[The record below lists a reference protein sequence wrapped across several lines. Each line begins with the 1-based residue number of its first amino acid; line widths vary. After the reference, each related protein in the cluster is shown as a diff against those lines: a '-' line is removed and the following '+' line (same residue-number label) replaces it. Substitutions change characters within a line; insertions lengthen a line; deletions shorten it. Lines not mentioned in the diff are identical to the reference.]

1 MKTFDLEAVVT
12 DQVMVDTYEV
22 VMKEYSR
29 SLSIFSSQAIT
40 LKVPKER
47 PRSHSVVT
55 LKIDTRLPCDTL
67 PSFAGRFVQSNYV
80 ASLTTPN
87 QRTAGVLPLTV
98 CSMHP
103 LSNCPKCG
111 RSLQVMTPRISPR
124 IASYHMYV
132 SPICRL
138 TSSYVPYTYTAIH
151 RLLDPFVIVKSVTC
165 PVLSHI
171 AC

>member
-1 MKTFDLEAVVT
+1 MSLVPVCIRFTVPMKTYGLEAVVT

-29 SLSIFSSQAIT
+29 SLSIFSSQAIA

-55 LKIDTRLPCDTL
+55 LKIDTRLPCDAL

-80 ASLTTPN
+80 VSLTTPN
-87 QRTAGVLPLTV
+87 QRTTGVLPLTV

-111 RSLQVMTPRISPR
+111 RSLQV
-124 IASYHMYV
+124 V
-132 SPICRL
+132 
-138 TSSYVPYTYTAIH
+138 
-151 RLLDPFVIVKSVTC
+151 
-165 PVLSHI
+165 
-171 AC
+171 